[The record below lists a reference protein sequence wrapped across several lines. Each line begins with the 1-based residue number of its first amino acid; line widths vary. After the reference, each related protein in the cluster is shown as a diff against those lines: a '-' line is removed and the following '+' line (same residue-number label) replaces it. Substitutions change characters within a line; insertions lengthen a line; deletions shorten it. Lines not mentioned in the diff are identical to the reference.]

1 MGECNEMKEKNKIL
15 VTILVLVIIIL
26 AAFAVV
32 IEYRFGV
39 FAKIGEEKLPLVA
52 KIFATENSGTTPF
65 KANFTSLVLYYE
77 GDIKYHWDFG
87 DNETSDAINPT
98 HIYNKS
104 GSYICTLTV
113 TDKSGEKSTDRI
125 EISSSGNQA
134 PTVSIILS
142 DLNPS
147 RPFIPILRRGLISIA
162 YSGRTLRQLID
173 LKIIPASLLNRKG
186 FVSCDAQATDPEGDE
201 IVSYKWELKPT
212 PYSTNLGQQ
221 KKPIYYFE
229 GKNLTIPMLY
239 TYPTGI
245 YDLTLIATDSAGNK
259 GTSTIKF
266 TVIESP
272 TEVRIFTV
280 KYKINM
286 FRTNIWHDILK
297 ASLSGPVGSLIY
309 DRVFSKLPSWP
320 LIKLLIVLQLSTK
333 WALSP
338 ESSLTTQ
345 LLGKFL
351 NKHPKLQNIVEKN
364 LERTISF
371 LEKIKVKR
379 PKLAGTIDNLIDTI
393 EKLSENL
400 GLANKRPAISNEVP
414 ADKSKHLST
423 SYPEVAVTVE
433 DPEGD
438 PFNITIH
445 GTYVNNITLLNQHND
460 TFIAT
465 LISPLPN
472 LTDIYWYVNVS
483 YSGDKWI
490 NATYKFSTW

>member
-1 MGECNEMKEKNKIL
+1 MKTEDKKLLL
-15 VTILVLVIIIL
+15 VFVTLVIIII
-26 AAFAVV
+26 AGFATT
-32 IEYRFGV
+32 IYYFETKYESQGV
-39 FAKIGEEKLPLVA
+39 GKEKLPLLV
-52 KIFATENSGTTPF
+52 KIFADQTSGTLPF
-65 KANFTSLVLYYE
+65 KINFTSLTLYYE
-77 GDIKYHWDFG
+77 GDINYHWDFG
-87 DNETSDAINPT
+87 DNETSDEINPT
-98 HIYNKS
+98 NLYNKS
-104 GSYICTLTV
+104 GSYKCTLTV
-113 TDKSGEKSTDRI
+113 TDSSGEKSTDRI
-125 EISSSGNQA
+125 EILVSGNQA

-186 FVSCDAQATDPEGDE
+186 FVSCDAQASDPEGDE

-272 TEVRIFTV
+272 TEVRIFTI
-280 KYKINM
+280 KYKIST
-286 FRTNIWHDILK
+286 FRLQVWHTVLK
-297 ASLSGPVGSLIY
+297 ASLSGPVGSVIY
-309 DRVFSKLPSWP
+309 DKIFSKLPSWP
-320 LIKLLIVLQLSTK
+320 LLKLLIVFQLGSK
-333 WALSP
+333 WAINP
-338 ESSLTTQ
+338 ESSLTIRLMAQ
-345 LLGKFL
+345 FLG
-351 NKHPKLQNIVEKN
+351 KHPKLQNIVEKN

-393 EKLSENL
+393 EKLRENL
-400 GLANKRPAISNEVP
+400 GLANKRPVISNEVP

-423 SYPEVAVTVE
+423 SYPEVAITVE
-433 DPEGD
+433 DFEGD

-445 GTYVNNITLLNQHND
+445 GQYVNNITLLNQHNN
-460 TFIAT
+460 TFVAT
-465 LISPLPN
+465 LITPLPN
-472 LTDIYWYVNVS
+472 LTDIYWHVNVS
-483 YSGDKWI
+483 YSDNRWI